1 MYLPQL
7 ISKNRVIKT
16 GIKNTL
22 KYPLFIL
29 AFLHFGN
36 LHAQQNDTLKPNMEA
51 QPEVSVIFPDKK
63 WEIAVGYGSLLFMEA
78 SKSTKKEE
86 PFFLP
91 SGVGT
96 WQLDVIWH
104 FQNKLAANFNFGIQQ
119 EKNIPPTPNL
129 FAILGGEE
137 LEIEGSGG
145 GFVPVKGSILYYPFK
160 NRLQPFLG
168 AGMRLLIAKSQY
180 TEVRGNIFDGITKT
194 DFVSKDIVPLFGFN
208 AGCGYRT
215 GKLTQIA
222 LKADYAISKK
232 FENSIGGYNRYNG
245 FTLLAQIAVVF

>member
-1 MYLPQL
+1 M
-7 ISKNRVIKT
+7 ISSSHILKNRLIKA
-16 GIKNTL
+16 GIINRL
-22 KYPLFIL
+22 KYSLFIS
-29 AFLHFGN
+29 AFVSFGN
-36 LHAQQNDTLKPNMEA
+36 LHAQQNDTWKPNMEA

-91 SGVGT
+91 NGLIT
-96 WQLDVIWH
+96 WQLDVTWH

-129 FAILGGEE
+129 FAILGGGE

-145 GFVPVKGSILYYPFK
+145 GFFPVKGSILYYPFK
-160 NRLQPFLG
+160 NRLQLFYG
-168 AGMRLLIAKSQY
+168 AGLGMVMGKSQY

-194 DFVSKDIVPLFGFN
+194 DFIYQDKVPFLGIT
-208 AGCGYRT
+208 AGCGYQT
-215 GKLTQIA
+215 GNLFRFV
-222 LKADYAISKK
+222 LKTDYAVSTK
-232 FENSIGGYNRYNG
+232 FKETVGG
-245 FTLLAQIAVVF
+245 FTRYHGFTVLAQASIIF